1 MFNTYHLINKE
12 PFLNRPSAKMFFKSS
27 NHSKAWDFLLE
38 NIDSKEPA
46 VMVSGNY
53 GVGKTV
59 LCLKLNEQLEQQKIP
74 YVYVSTPMQS
84 YREVLLGI
92 CMALNIKRIAASADE
107 DDLHRAIYKYLDNNP
122 EANVVLIVD
131 DAQEHNSKNL
141 NKIRLLANYTQG
153 GHYFFRLFFFGSPAF
168 RQRLRAVDMEP
179 LDQRIKRR
187 FELKGLNFEDAKEY
201 IYFRLINAGA
211 KGSPFFSDEA
221 VQVIVDRTEGVLR
234 KMNNLC
240 DMCLQIG
247 ASKGLEH
254 LSADLV
260 REAITALGWEEAPL
274 PAETDEDNGGK
285 IGHGDKHETAPA
297 PETVTPETLEENPG
311 VAGFKLHSDTRV
323 LPLNAMPPP
332 QQLSQQQAQQQQASY
347 APAGYSEPPV
357 LQPMTPSQGP
367 QPAPTSYYAG
377 DNVTTPYAQ
386 PQVQPVTPVQP
397 VATPV
402 NDAVADT
409 AQTGTETVW
418 TSWVF
423 RGVVVFLLM
432 AIFATIVAKDLN
444 IGG

>member
-12 PFLNRPSAKMFFKSS
+12 PFLNRPSAKVFFKSS
-27 NHSKAWDFLLE
+27 NHASAWDFLLE
-38 NIDSKEPA
+38 NIDSQEPA

-59 LCLKLNEQLEQQKIP
+59 LCLKLIEQLEQQQVP
-74 YVYVSTPMQS
+74 HVYVSTPMQS

-92 CMALNIKRIAASADE
+92 CGALKIKRIAASADE

-122 EANVVLIVD
+122 EANVVIIVD

-168 RQRLRAVDMEP
+168 QQRLRAVDMEP

-187 FELKGLNFEDAKEY
+187 YELKGLDFEDAKEY

-211 KGSPFFSDEA
+211 KGSPFFSDQA
-221 VQVIVDRTEGVLR
+221 VEVIVDSTEGVLR

-247 ASKGLEH
+247 ASKGLED
-254 LSADLV
+254 LDAELV
-260 REAITALGWEEAPL
+260 REAITALGWEDAPL
-274 PAETDEDNGGK
+274 IAESDDKSGDGADAVESAPVAAPLQPSVQDPVQAADAGYAATDV
-285 IGHGDKHETAPA
+285 AA
-297 PETVTPETLEENPG
+297 EEES
-311 VAGFKLHSDTRV
+311 ATTGFKLHSDV
-323 LPLNAMPPP
+323 YSAPPH
-332 QQLSQQQAQQQQASY
+332 QQQSPQYQHPSSAPP
-347 APAGYSEPPV
+347 APASEPPV
-357 LQPMTPSQGP
+357 LQPMTPPPVAHPPANGYYPANSN
-367 QPAPTSYYAG
+367 APTAYQQ
-377 DNVTTPYAQ
+377 PPAQ
-386 PQVQPVTPVQP
+386 PD
-397 VATPV
+397 
-402 NDAVADT
+402 NDAV
-409 AQTGTETVW
+409 QEGTQPQSETVW
-418 TSWVF
+418 TSWLF